1 MLCPSCEEKTKVL
14 ETRQF
19 YDKNF
24 DFYYMERRRECLSC
38 AERFFSIEIERHV
51 WQRYINPENE
61 TS

>member
-24 DFYYMERRRECLSC
+24 GFYYVERRRECLSC
-38 AERFFSIEIERHV
+38 EKRFFSIEVNRDI
-51 WQRYINPENE
+51 WQQQINTKDE